1 MRHKWRQMYGQI
13 NVVNTI
19 SNTNRR
25 QVDPKTSQLGCKLPR
40 RGVQSR
46 CFHFSF
52 NIFLSKRLSAPA
64 SGCSIAQYV
73 QPTQCLI
80 HTQGTQFVHVVIEN
94 KYVVSQIYFS
104 SAIFFWG
111 GVVLGIWKI
120 LAMALVWPERSAV
133 AVHHTSARLVPTAF
147 SATNGFPANLSSLGW
162 CLTIMRLDVLAN

>member
-1 MRHKWRQMYGQI
+1 MYGQI

-104 SAIFFWG
+104 SAMGGWG
-111 GVVLGIWKI
+111 VRGCPRYLKNPGYGPGLTWAFSCSSSPHQCPVSADCIQYYEWIPCKLVV
-120 LAMALVWPERSAV
+120 
-133 AVHHTSARLVPTAF
+133 ARLMLNDNEAGCA
-147 SATNGFPANLSSLGW
+147 S
-162 CLTIMRLDVLAN
+162 